1 VPGERDDV
9 QLGGD
14 AIKDPVR
21 PAIVADERRRWLAL
35 YVLCVGMLMIVLDAT
50 IVNVALPTIQE
61 DLGFSQNDLAWVV
74 NAYLIAFGGLLLLSG
89 RIGDLIGQRRIFLIG
104 LGVFTGASL
113 LCALAQSQG
122 VLIGARF
129 VQGVGGAL
137 TSAVILGM
145 IVTMFPEPR
154 EQARAIGAYTFVAV
168 AGGSIGLL
176 LGGVLTETIN
186 WHWIFFVNIP
196 IGVATALAAIRL
208 VPDREGIGL
217 TAGAD
222 IPGAV
227 LLTGGLMLFVYT
239 ILGVAE
245 EGWGSGQTLLLGAI
259 SIGLLIAFV
268 ARQAR
273 VANPLMPLRLFRS
286 RQVSGANLVQ
296 ALMVVGM
303 FAMFF
308 LGALYMQR
316 ILGYDALQVGLAYLP
331 LTIVMGTMS
340 FRYTAQLNLKYG
352 PEGTLTPA
360 LIFVAAGLLWLAR
373 TPIDANYVIDLLPSM
388 ILIGLGAGLGF
399 PSLMTLAMSGVTQS
413 DSGLASG
420 LVNTSLQVGGAIG
433 LAILATFATQRTEG
447 LLSDGEPAAE
457 ALNSGYHLA
466 YLIGAGLVLVAI
478 AVAVTTLRARIPGLA
493 PEPVPEPVAELAPAG
508 GGEPAPV
515 VVPATDERRAFT
527 VRPLPASVANPC
539 EEAGVRVTIGCGG
552 GAGTAPVDLD
562 AKQ

>member
-1 VPGERDDV
+1 M
-9 QLGGD
+9 
-14 AIKDPVR
+14 KDLVL
-21 PAIVADERRRWLAL
+21 PAMAADERRRWLAL

-50 IVNVALPTIQE
+50 IVNVALPTIQG

-74 NAYLIAFGGLLLLSG
+74 KGYLIAFGGLLLLSG

-154 EQARAIGAYTFVAV
+154 EQAKAIGAYTFVAV

-196 IGVATALAAIRL
+196 IGVAAALAAIRL
-208 VPDREGIGL
+208 VPDRKGIGL

-222 IPGAV
+222 LPGAV

-245 EGWGSGQTLLLGAI
+245 EGWGSSQTLLLGAI

-303 FAMFF
+303 FGMFF

-340 FRYTAQLNLKYG
+340 FRFTGQLNLKYG
-352 PEGTLTPA
+352 PQATLVPA
-360 LIFVAAGLLWLAR
+360 MIFIVAGLLWLAR
-373 TPIDANYVIDLLPSM
+373 APTDANYVFDLLPSM

-399 PSLMTLAMSGVTQS
+399 PSLMTLAMSGTTES

-420 LVNTSLQVGGAIG
+420 LVNTSVQVGGAIG
-433 LAILATFATQRTEG
+433 LAILATFATERTAG
-447 LLSDGEPAAE
+447 QLAAGEPAAE

-466 YLIGAGLVLVAI
+466 YLIGAGLVLAAI
-478 AVAVTTLRARIPGLA
+478 PIAFTALRARIPELA
-493 PEPVPEPVAELAPAG
+493 PEPVPEPVVESVPAG
-508 GGEPAPV
+508 VGEPAPAV
-515 VVPATDERRAFT
+515 VAATAERPAFT
-527 VRPLPASVANPC
+527 ARPLPASFANPC
-539 EEAGVRVTIGCGG
+539 EEAGMGVTIGCGG
-552 GAGTAPVDLD
+552 CAGSAP
-562 AKQ
+562 

>member
-1 VPGERDDV
+1 M
-9 QLGGD
+9 
-14 AIKDPVR
+14 KDLVL
-21 PAIVADERRRWLAL
+21 PAMAADEQRRWLAL

-74 NAYLIAFGGLLLLSG
+74 NGYLIAFGGLLLLSG

-145 IVTMFPEPR
+145 IVTMFPEPG
-154 EQARAIGAYTFVAV
+154 EQAKAIGAYTFVAV

-222 IPGAV
+222 LPGAV

-245 EGWGSGQTLLLGAI
+245 EGWGSSQTLLLGAI

-268 ARQAR
+268 ARQGR

-340 FRYTAQLNLKYG
+340 FRFTGQLNLKYG
-352 PEGTLTPA
+352 PEATLVPA
-360 LIFVAAGLLWLAR
+360 MIFIVAGLLWLAR
-373 TPIDANYVIDLLPSM
+373 TPIEANYVLDLLPSM

-399 PSLMTLAMSGVTQS
+399 PSLMTLAMSGVSES

-420 LVNTSLQVGGAIG
+420 LVNTSVQVGGAIG
-433 LAILATFATQRTEG
+433 LAVLATFATKRTEG
-447 LLSDGEPAAE
+447 LLADGEPVGE

-478 AVAVTTLRARIPGLA
+478 AIAFTALRARIPELA
-493 PEPVPEPVAELAPAG
+493 PEPVPEPVVEPVPAG
-508 GGEPAPV
+508 VGEPAPAV
-515 VVPATDERRAFT
+515 VAATAERPAFT
-527 VRPLPASVANPC
+527 VHPLPPSAANPC
-539 EEAGVRVTIGCGG
+539 EEAGIRVTIGCGG
-552 GAGTAPVDLD
+552 CTATST
-562 AKQ
+562 